1 MARPTRTARSSGL
14 LPDEFRRKR
23 WHDKD
28 SEKKAVLAKW
38 SYFLPMRDHKAKK
51 EKPAPVRAELR
62 EPYTKDEGDEL
73 DTCRTDQQSHNT
85 HRSSRGSSC
94 ISCECWLTTT
104 T

>member
-38 SYFLPMRDHKAKK
+38 SYCLPMRDHKAKK

-62 EPYTKDEGDEL
+62 EPYKRKTKG
-73 DTCRTDQQSHNT
+73 TN
-85 HRSSRGSSC
+85 
-94 ISCECWLTTT
+94 
-104 T
+104 